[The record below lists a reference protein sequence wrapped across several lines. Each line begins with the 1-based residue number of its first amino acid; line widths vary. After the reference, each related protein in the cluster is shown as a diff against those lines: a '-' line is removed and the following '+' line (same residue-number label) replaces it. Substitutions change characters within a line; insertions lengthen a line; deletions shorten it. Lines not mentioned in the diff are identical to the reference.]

1 MKYGSVSA
9 MVGWLDREETAAARE
24 RRMRRK
30 LRKLPPRL
38 RKFCLSLKRVMLA
51 EKGPEIYIRK
61 KVCSAN
67 GISVSTYYSNI
78 GKLEKLLP

>member
-1 MKYGSVSA
+1 MTVNQ
-9 MVGWLDREETAAARE
+9 MVNWLDRETIAAARE
-24 RRMRRK
+24 RWMRRRM
-30 LRKLPPRL
+30 RKLPDHL
-38 RKFCLSLKRVMLA
+38 RKFCLTVKRVMLV
-51 EKGPEIYIRK
+51 ERGPEIYIRK

>member
-1 MKYGSVSA
+1 MTVNE
-9 MVGWLDREETAAARE
+9 MVNWLDRKEIVAARE

-38 RKFCLSLKRVMLA
+38 RKFCLSLKRVMLV
-51 EKGPEIYIRK
+51 EKGPEIYIRE

-67 GISVSTYYSNI
+67 KISVSTYYSNI
-78 GKLEKLLP
+78 EKLEKLLP

>member
-24 RRMRRK
+24 RRMRRRM
-30 LRKLPPRL
+30 RKLPSHL
-38 RKFCLSLKRVMLA
+38 RKFCLVLRRVMVN
-51 EKGPEIYIRK
+51 EPGPEIYIRE

-67 GISVSTYYSNI
+67 GISARTYLRYRESCLN
-78 GKLEKLLP
+78 LLP

>member
-38 RKFCLSLKRVMLA
+38 RKFCLSLKRVMLV
-51 EKGPEIYIRK
+51 EKGPEIYIRE

-67 GISVSTYYSNI
+67 KISVSTYYSNI
-78 GKLEKLLP
+78 EKLEKLLP